1 MKPSDKKYFW
11 TITFSILVHGLAL
24 VGLLDQKIVA
34 TTLDE
39 AIPSETSV
47 RLIYSPPVEK
57 PATKVV
63 KKAEPKQQQKTAVK
77 AKTKP
82 IAKVGTK
89 AKAEPEPEPEQI
101 SASDPLEPALLT
113 PVPQTPTS
121 QLVQDNKTPLP
132 LSGQKHYMA
141 VLLNHIEGHKFYP
154 NAARKRGL
162 EGSLQVSFHLLGEN
176 KIAKLAV
183 EGRHKL
189 LRKSAEKAVLSALP
203 MPDIPDQLELPMQV
217 AFLMTYKLR

>member
-1 MKPSDKKYFW
+1 MRPSDNKYIW
-11 TITFSILVHGLAL
+11 TITLSVIVHGLAL
-24 VGLLDQKIVA
+24 IGLLDQKIVA

-39 AIPSETSV
+39 AIPSETAV

-57 PATKVV
+57 KETKITQ
-63 KKAEPKQQQKTAVK
+63 KDEPKQQQKTTVK
-77 AKTKP
+77 TNTKP
-82 IAKVGTK
+82 IP
-89 AKAEPEPEPEQI
+89 KAEKKAEKEQI
-101 SASDPLEPALLT
+101 SASEPQE
-113 PVPQTPTS
+113 PVLPPPIPPTPTS
-121 QLVQDNKTPLP
+121 KLVQENKTPLP

-141 VLLNHIEGHKFYP
+141 LLLNHIEAHKFYP

-162 EGSLQVSFHLLGEN
+162 EGSFQISFHLLGKN
-176 KIAKLAV
+176 KIAGLAV

-217 AFLMTYKLR
+217 AFLMTYELR